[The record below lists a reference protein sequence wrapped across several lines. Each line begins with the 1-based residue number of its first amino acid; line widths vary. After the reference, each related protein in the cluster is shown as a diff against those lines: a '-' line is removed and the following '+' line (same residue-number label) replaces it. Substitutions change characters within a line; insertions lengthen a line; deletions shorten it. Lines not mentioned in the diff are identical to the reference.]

1 MTTRRLRLPLA
12 ILAALALLAFPALAG
27 AAGEGKAKT
36 GEHPLPPAETKV
48 GSLEQ
53 LPGRLGCLADG
64 PAAKSLCGKARA
76 LKGPGPFMGSRAL
89 AISPDG
95 RNVYVASAGS
105 DAIAV
110 FDRNPVTGA
119 LTQPAGKGGC
129 VAAPV
134 ASSGK
139 AASGCGVAIGLI
151 GPNSVAVSP
160 DGRSVYA
167 TSRAG
172 SSVTTFIRN
181 RKTGQLRQLPPSA
194 SGCISGAPIPTCT
207 AGRALKGPDVVVV
220 SPDGK
225 NVYVGDF
232 FGNAVASFARAAGSG
247 ALTQLAGTEGC
258 IADGAAEGCAPGIS
272 LGSIEGLSMSSGGS
286 AVYAAAAVSN
296 SVDVLYRDPSTGA
309 LSQST
314 GGPGCI
320 AETPTE
326 GTCAQGYQLAGANAL
341 ATDAKSGDVYAT
353 SLLSNSLTTFH
364 PLSGSIGLAQP
375 ARPMGEKT
383 PEGFGSPAG
392 CAVFLRSPGCSFVAA
407 MKAPEGLA
415 LSPAGDSLYVAA
427 YETGAIDVFD
437 RDPQSGAV
445 NQKPGEHGCNAGPTA
460 PTCARGRALEGVS
473 SVVVSPD
480 GRNVYATA
488 QKSNAIDIFRRI
500 G

>member
-1 MTTRRLRLPLA
+1 MTARLPHRTRPLLA
-12 ILAALALLAFPALAG
+12 ILAALVLLAFPALAG
-27 AAGEGKAKT
+27 AASKPTPTPGS

-95 RNVYVASAGS
+95 RNVYVASSGS

-134 ASSGK
+134 AAKGK
-139 AASGCGVAIGLI
+139 ATAGCGVAVGLI

-160 DGRSVYA
+160 DGRNVYA
-167 TSRAG
+167 TSRDGA
-172 SSVTTFIRN
+172 SVTTFIRN
-181 RKTGQLRQLPPSA
+181 RKSGRLRQLPPSA
-194 SGCISGAPIPTCT
+194 SGCISGLPIPTCT

-220 SPDGK
+220 SADGK

-232 FGNAVASFARAAGSG
+232 FGNAVASFSRAEGSG

-258 IADGAAEGCAPGIS
+258 IADGAAEGCAPGVG
-272 LGSIEGLSMSSGGS
+272 LGSVEGLTMGKGGS
-286 AVYAAAAVSN
+286 AVYAAGAVSN
-296 SVDVLYRDPSTGA
+296 SVATLSRNGTTGA
-309 LSQST
+309 LTQ
-314 GGPGCI
+314 GACI
-320 AETPTE
+320 AEVAGE
-326 GTCAQGYQLAGANAL
+326 GCVQGYQLAGANAL
-341 ATDAKSGDVYAT
+341 VTDAKSGDVYAT

-364 PLSGSIGLAQP
+364 LSSAGALTQP
-375 ARPMGEKT
+375 ARPAGEKT
-383 PEGFGSPAG
+383 PEGVGSPEG
-392 CAVFLRSPGCSFVAA
+392 CAVFLRSPGCSFAAA

-437 RDPQSGAV
+437 RNPQTGAV
-445 NQKPGEHGCNAGPTA
+445 NQKPGEHGCNAPRTSA
-460 PTCARGRALEGVS
+460 VCARGRALKGVS

-500 G
+500 R